1 MDITGAH
8 AELEGHICLHV
19 AIRKAVAE
27 TTKTA
32 EAAVPKPS
40 EDGRVLWVE

>member
-1 MDITGAH
+1 MVAWSV
-8 AELEGHICLHV
+8 CLHV
-19 AIRKAVAE
+19 IRKAVAE

-40 EDGRVLWVE
+40 EDRRVPWVE